1 MRWVCIVFPQLA
13 LDGVLR
19 SRPEPDQPLALL
31 AGTPQ
36 RRVLQT
42 VNDAARKLGLR
53 PGQSLTAAHALTK
66 AFACAEYDPAQIEY
80 WQQFLAAWAYRFS
93 SQVSVFYPR
102 ALLFEIE
109 SSLGLFGPWPLLE
122 ARLRKELTELGF
134 RHRIVAAPNPA
145 AARILAN
152 VYDGLAVADEQ
163 YLQHALAPIP
173 IDRAGLD
180 PQAATA
186 LSRMGLRTLAQ
197 VQALPRHTLARRFD
211 AALLKHL
218 DALCGQRPL
227 ALAFYQPPDRFDVRI
242 ELNFDVLSHQA
253 LLFPLRRLTGDLSA
267 FLCGRDSGVQRFDL
281 HLEHAAEPD
290 SVIEVG
296 LLSAERDAAMLFELA
311 RGRLEQVQVTSPVRG
326 FRLVAED
333 LPVFVPQRQDLFD
346 ERPQQTLPWE
356 QLRERLRARLG
367 DEAVQGLR
375 FHADHR
381 PECAWQTG
389 ADLRPCSPSNN
400 VQRPGW
406 LLHEP
411 TPLAEQGLHILMG
424 PERIESG
431 WWDGADVRRDYYL
444 VRTAP
449 ASRAGLTAPW
459 VKAARCGCKAGLHEV
474 RGAALPVQLQFP
486 AGRLQCPRAV

>member
-13 LDGVLR
+13 LDGVQR
-19 SRPEPDQPLALL
+19 VHPEPEQPLVLL

-42 VNDAARKLGLR
+42 VNDAARALGLR
-53 PGQSLTAAHALTK
+53 PGQSLTAAHALAKT
-66 AFACAEYDPAQIEY
+66 FASAEYDPAEIERY
-80 WQQFLAAWAYRFS
+80 QQFLAAWAYQFS
-93 SQVSVFYPR
+93 SQVSLYYPR

-109 SSLGLFGPWPLLE
+109 SSLGLFGPWPRFE
-122 ARLRKELTELGF
+122 ARLRRELTELGF

-145 AARILAN
+145 AARVLAN
-152 VYDGLAVADEQ
+152 IDDGLAVQDDGLMQ
-163 YLQHALAPIP
+163 ALAPLP
-173 IDRAGLD
+173 VDRAGLD

-197 VQALPRHTLARRFD
+197 VQALPRHTLARRFE
-211 AALLKHL
+211 AGLLKHL
-218 DALCGQRPL
+218 DALAGQRPL

-242 ELNFDVLSHQA
+242 ELNFDVQSHQA

-281 HLEHAAEPD
+281 HLEHAQAPD
-290 SVIEVG
+290 SVIKVG
-296 LLSAERDAAMLFELA
+296 LLSAEREPAMLFELA

-326 FRLVAED
+326 FRLVAQD

-346 ERPQQTLPWE
+346 DRPQQTLPWE

-381 PECAWQTG
+381 PECAWQAT
-389 ADLRPCSPSNN
+389 ADKTPCPTLNT

-406 LLHEP
+406 LLNEP
-411 TPLAEQGLHILMG
+411 TLLGEQGVQILMG

-444 VRTAP
+444 IQT
-449 ASRAGLTAPW
+449 RAGQQGWAFRT
-459 VKAARCGCKAGLHEV
+459 VGQGEGLW
-474 RGAALPVQLQFP
+474 LQGWFS
-486 AGRLQCPRAV
+486 

>member
-13 LDGVLR
+13 LDGVQRLH
-19 SRPEPDQPLALL
+19 PDPAQPLALL

-42 VNDAARKLGLR
+42 VNDAARALGLR
-53 PGQSLTAAHALTK
+53 SGQSLTAAHALVKT
-66 AFACAEYDPAQIEY
+66 FTCAEYDPVEIER

-93 SQVSVFYPR
+93 SQVSVYYPR

-109 SSLGLFGPWPLLE
+109 SSLGLFGPWPQFE
-122 ARLRKELTELGF
+122 ARLRQELTELGF

-145 AARILAN
+145 AARVLAN
-152 VYDGLAVADEQ
+152 LYDGLAVGDEA
-163 YLQHALAPIP
+163 LPHALAPLP

-180 PQAATA
+180 PAAATA

-211 AALLKHL
+211 ACLLKHL
-218 DALCGQRPL
+218 DALTGQRPL

-242 ELNFDVLSHQA
+242 ELNFDVQSHQA
-253 LLFPLRRLTGDLSA
+253 LLFPLRRLTADLSA

-281 HLEHAAEPD
+281 HLEHAQAPD
-290 SVIEVG
+290 SVIKVG
-296 LLSAERDAAMLFELA
+296 LLSAEREPAMLFELA
-311 RGRLEQVQVTSPVRG
+311 RGRLEQVQVSAPVRG

-346 ERPQQTLPWE
+346 DRPQQTLPWE

-381 PECAWQTG
+381 PECAWQAAT
-389 ADLRPCSPSNN
+389 DKHPCPTLNK

-406 LLHEP
+406 LLDEP
-411 TPLAEQGLHILMG
+411 TLLEEQGVQILMG

-431 WWDGADVRRDYYL
+431 WWDGADIRRDYYL
-444 VRTAP
+444 IQT
-449 ASRAGLTAPW
+449 RAGQQGWAFRS
-459 VKAARCGCKAGLHEV
+459 VGQSDGLW
-474 RGAALPVQLQFP
+474 LQGWF
-486 AGRLQCPRAV
+486 A

>member
-13 LDGVLR
+13 LDGVQRLH
-19 SRPEPDQPLALL
+19 PDPNQPLALL

-42 VNDAARKLGLR
+42 VNAAARALGLR

-66 AFACAEYDPAQIEY
+66 SFTCAEYDPADIER

-93 SQVSVFYPR
+93 SQVSVYYPR

-109 SSLGLFGPWPLLE
+109 SSLGLFGPWPQFE
-122 ARLRKELTELGF
+122 ARLREELTELGF

-145 AARILAN
+145 AARMLAN
-152 VYDGLAVADEQ
+152 IHDGLAVGDETL
-163 YLQHALAPIP
+163 LQALAPLP
-173 IDRAGLD
+173 IDRAGLE

-186 LSRMGLRTLAQ
+186 LARMGLRSLAQ

-218 DALCGQRPL
+218 DALTGQRPL
-227 ALAFYQPPDRFDVRI
+227 ALAFYQPPDQFDARI
-242 ELNFDVLSHQA
+242 ELNFDVQSHQA

-281 HLEHAAEPD
+281 HLEHAQAPD
-290 SVIEVG
+290 SVIKVG
-296 LLSAERDAAMLFELA
+296 LLSAEREPAMLFELA
-311 RGRLEQVQVTSPVRG
+311 RGRLEQVQVTAPVRG
-326 FRLVAED
+326 LRLVAQD

-346 ERPQQTLPWE
+346 DRPQQTLPWA

-381 PECAWQTG
+381 PECAWQSA
-389 ADLRPCSPSNN
+389 ADSQACPALSK

-406 LLHEP
+406 LLNEP
-411 TPLAEQGLHILMG
+411 TLLAEQSVQILMG

-444 VRTAP
+444 IQT
-449 ASRAGLTAPW
+449 RAGQQGWAYRS
-459 VKAARCGCKAGLHEV
+459 VGQHDGLW
-474 RGAALPVQLQFP
+474 LQGWF
-486 AGRLQCPRAV
+486 A

>member
-13 LDGVLR
+13 LDGVQR
-19 SRPEPDQPLALL
+19 VHPEPDQPLVLL

-42 VNDAARKLGLR
+42 VNDAARALGLR
-53 PGQSLTAAHALTK
+53 PGQSLTAAHALAKT
-66 AFACAEYDPAQIEY
+66 FASAEYDPAEIERY
-80 WQQFLAAWAYRFS
+80 QQFLAAWAYQFS
-93 SQVSVFYPR
+93 SQVSLYYPR

-109 SSLGLFGPWPLLE
+109 SSLGLFGPWPRFE

-134 RHRIVAAPNPA
+134 RHRIVAAPNPV
-145 AARILAN
+145 AARVLAN
-152 VYDGLAVADEQ
+152 INDGLAVQDDGLMQ
-163 YLQHALAPIP
+163 ALAPLP

-197 VQALPRHTLARRFD
+197 VQALPRHTLARRFE
-211 AALLKHL
+211 AGLLKHL
-218 DALCGQRPL
+218 DALAGQRPL
-227 ALAFYQPPDRFDVRI
+227 GLAFYQPPDRFDVRI
-242 ELNFDVLSHQA
+242 ELNFDVQSHQA

-281 HLEHAAEPD
+281 HLEHAQAPD
-290 SVIEVG
+290 SVIRVG
-296 LLSAERDAAMLFELA
+296 LLSAEREPAMLFELA

-326 FRLVAED
+326 FRLVAQD

-346 ERPQQTLPWE
+346 DRPQQTLPWE

-381 PECAWQTG
+381 PECAWQAT
-389 ADLRPCSPSNN
+389 ADKHPCPTLNT

-406 LLHEP
+406 LLSEP
-411 TPLAEQGLHILMG
+411 TLLGEQGVQILMG

-444 VRTAP
+444 IQT
-449 ASRAGLTAPW
+449 RAGQQGWAFRT
-459 VKAARCGCKAGLHEV
+459 VGQGDGLW
-474 RGAALPVQLQFP
+474 LQGWF
-486 AGRLQCPRAV
+486 A

>member
-13 LDGVLR
+13 LDGVQR
-19 SRPEPDQPLALL
+19 VHPEPDQPLVLL

-42 VNDAARKLGLR
+42 VNDAARALGLR
-53 PGQSLTAAHALTK
+53 PGQSLTAAHALAK
-66 AFACAEYDPAQIEY
+66 NFASAEYDPAEIERY
-80 WQQFLAAWAYRFS
+80 QQFLAAWAYQFS
-93 SQVSVFYPR
+93 SQVSLYYPR

-109 SSLGLFGPWPLLE
+109 SSLGLFGPWPRLE

-134 RHRIVAAPNPA
+134 RHRIVAAPNPV
-145 AARILAN
+145 AARVLAN
-152 VYDGLAVADEQ
+152 IKDGLAVQDDGLMQ
-163 YLQHALAPIP
+163 ALAPLP

-197 VQALPRHTLARRFD
+197 VQALPRHTLARRFE
-211 AALLKHL
+211 ASLLKHL
-218 DALCGQRPL
+218 DALAGQRPL
-227 ALAFYQPPDRFDVRI
+227 GLAFYQPPDRFDVRI
-242 ELNFDVLSHQA
+242 ELNFDVQSHQA

-281 HLEHAAEPD
+281 HLEHAQAPD
-290 SVIEVG
+290 SVIKVG
-296 LLSAERDAAMLFELA
+296 LLSAEREPAMLFELA

-326 FRLVAED
+326 FRLVAQD

-346 ERPQQTLPWE
+346 DRPQQTLPWE

-381 PECAWQTG
+381 PECAWQAT
-389 ADLRPCSPSNN
+389 ADKNPCPTLNT

-406 LLHEP
+406 LLSEP
-411 TPLAEQGLHILMG
+411 TLLGEQGVQILMG

-431 WWDGADVRRDYYL
+431 WWDGADIRRDYYL
-444 VRTAP
+444 IQT
-449 ASRAGLTAPW
+449 RAGQQGWAFRT
-459 VKAARCGCKAGLHEV
+459 VGQGEGLW
-474 RGAALPVQLQFP
+474 LQGWF
-486 AGRLQCPRAV
+486 A

>member
-1 MRWVCIVFPQLA
+1 MV
-13 LDGVLR
+13 
-19 SRPEPDQPLALL
+19 LL

-42 VNDAARKLGLR
+42 VNAAARALGLR
-53 PGQSLTAAHALTK
+53 SGQSLTAAHALAKT
-66 AFACAEYDPAQIEY
+66 FASAEYDPAEIER

-93 SQVSVFYPR
+93 SQVSVYYPR

-109 SSLGLFGPWPLLE
+109 SSLGLFGPWPQFE
-122 ARLRKELTELGF
+122 ARLRQELTELGF

-145 AARILAN
+145 AARVLAN
-152 VYDGLAVADEQ
+152 IYDGLAIGEDA
-163 YLQHALAPIP
+163 LQQALAPLP

-211 AALLKHL
+211 AGLLKHL
-218 DALCGQRPL
+218 DALSGQRPL
-227 ALAFYQPPDRFDVRI
+227 ALAFYQPPDQFDVRI
-242 ELNFDVLSHQA
+242 ELNFDVQSHQA

-281 HLEHAAEPD
+281 HLEHAQAPD
-290 SVIEVG
+290 SVIKVG
-296 LLSAERDAAMLFELA
+296 LLSAEREPSMLFELA

-326 FRLVAED
+326 FRLVAQD

-346 ERPQQTLPWE
+346 DRPQQTLPWE

-367 DEAVQGLR
+367 DEAVQSLR

-381 PECAWQTG
+381 PECAWQAS
-389 ADLRPCSPSNN
+389 ADSRACPTLHK

-406 LLHEP
+406 LLTEP
-411 TPLAEQGLHILMG
+411 TLLAEQGVQILMG

-431 WWDGADVRRDYYL
+431 WWDGADIRRDYYL
-444 VRTAP
+444 IRT
-449 ASRAGLTAPW
+449 RAGQQGWAY
-459 VKAARCGCKAGLHEV
+459 RCVGQNDGLW
-474 RGAALPVQLQFP
+474 LQGWF
-486 AGRLQCPRAV
+486 A

>member
-13 LDGVLR
+13 LDGVQR
-19 SRPEPDQPLALL
+19 VHPEPDQPLALL

-42 VNDAARKLGLR
+42 VNDAARALGLR

-66 AFACAEYDPAQIEY
+66 TFASVEYDPAEIERH
-80 WQQFLAAWAYRFS
+80 QQFLAAWAYQFS
-93 SQVSVFYPR
+93 SQVSLYYPR

-109 SSLGLFGPWPLLE
+109 SSLGLFGPWPRFE

-145 AARILAN
+145 AARVLAN
-152 VYDGLAVADEQ
+152 FYDGLAVQDDGL
-163 YLQHALAPIP
+163 LQALAPLP

-186 LSRMGLRTLAQ
+186 LSRMGLRRLAQ

-211 AALLKHL
+211 AGLLKHL
-218 DALCGQRPL
+218 DALSGQRPL

-242 ELNFDVLSHQA
+242 ELNFDVQSHQA

-281 HLEHAAEPD
+281 HLEHAQAPD
-290 SVIEVG
+290 TVIKVG
-296 LLSAERDAAMLFELA
+296 LLSAEREPAMLFELA

-326 FRLVAED
+326 FRLVAQD

-346 ERPQQTLPWE
+346 DRPQQTLPWE

-367 DEAVQGLR
+367 DDAVQGLR

-381 PECAWQTG
+381 PECAWQAAT
-389 ADLRPCSPSNN
+389 DKSPCPTLHK

-406 LLHEP
+406 LLSEP
-411 TPLAEQGLHILMG
+411 APLAEHGVHILMG

-431 WWDGADVRRDYYL
+431 WWDGADIRRDYYL
-444 VRTAP
+444 IQT
-449 ASRAGLTAPW
+449 RAGQQGWAFRN
-459 VKAARCGCKAGLHEV
+459 VGQSDGLW
-474 RGAALPVQLQFP
+474 LQGWF
-486 AGRLQCPRAV
+486 A

>member
-13 LDGVLR
+13 LDGVQRLH
-19 SRPEPDQPLALL
+19 PDPAQPLALL

-36 RRVLQT
+36 RCVLQT
-42 VNDAARKLGLR
+42 VNDAARALGLR
-53 PGQSLTAAHALTK
+53 PGQSLTAAHALVKT
-66 AFACAEYDPAQIEY
+66 FTCAEYDPVEIER

-93 SQVSVFYPR
+93 SQVSVYYPR

-109 SSLGLFGPWPLLE
+109 SSLGLFGPWPQFE
-122 ARLRKELTELGF
+122 TRLRQELTELGF

-145 AARILAN
+145 AARVLAN
-152 VYDGLAVADEQ
+152 LHDGLAVGDEA
-163 YLQHALAPIP
+163 LPHALAPLP

-180 PQAATA
+180 PAAATA

-211 AALLKHL
+211 ASLLKHL
-218 DALCGQRPL
+218 DALTGQRPL
-227 ALAFYQPPDRFDVRI
+227 AVAFYQPPDRFDVRI
-242 ELNFDVLSHQA
+242 ELNFDVQSHQA

-281 HLEHAAEPD
+281 HLEHAQAPD
-290 SVIEVG
+290 SVIKVG
-296 LLSAERDAAMLFELA
+296 LLSAEREPAMLFELA
-311 RGRLEQVQVTSPVRG
+311 RGRLEQVQVSAPVRG

-346 ERPQQTLPWE
+346 DRPQQTLPWE

-381 PECAWQTG
+381 PECAWQAAT
-389 ADLRPCSPSNN
+389 DKHPCPTLNK

-406 LLHEP
+406 LLDEP
-411 TPLAEQGLHILMG
+411 TLLEEQGVQILMG

-431 WWDGADVRRDYYL
+431 WWDGADIRRDYYL
-444 VRTAP
+444 IQT
-449 ASRAGLTAPW
+449 RAGQQGWAFRS
-459 VKAARCGCKAGLHEV
+459 VGQSDGLW
-474 RGAALPVQLQFP
+474 LQGWF
-486 AGRLQCPRAV
+486 A

>member
-13 LDGVLR
+13 LDGVQRLHLD
-19 SRPEPDQPLALL
+19 PAQPLALL

-42 VNDAARKLGLR
+42 VNDAARALGLR
-53 PGQSLTAAHALTK
+53 SGQSLTAAHALVKT
-66 AFACAEYDPAQIEY
+66 FTCAEYDPVEIER

-93 SQVSVFYPR
+93 SQVSVYYPR

-109 SSLGLFGPWPLLE
+109 SSLGLFGPWPQFE
-122 ARLRKELTELGF
+122 ARLRQELTELGF

-145 AARILAN
+145 AARVLAN
-152 VYDGLAVADEQ
+152 LYDGLAVGDEA
-163 YLQHALAPIP
+163 LPHALAPLP

-180 PQAATA
+180 PAAATA

-211 AALLKHL
+211 ACLLKHL
-218 DALCGQRPL
+218 DALTGQRPL

-242 ELNFDVLSHQA
+242 ELNFDVQSHQA
-253 LLFPLRRLTGDLSA
+253 LLFPLRRLTADLSA

-281 HLEHAAEPD
+281 HLEHAQAPD
-290 SVIEVG
+290 SVIKVG
-296 LLSAERDAAMLFELA
+296 LLSAEREPAMLFELA
-311 RGRLEQVQVTSPVRG
+311 RGRLEQVQVSAPVRG

-346 ERPQQTLPWE
+346 DRPQQTLPWE

-381 PECAWQTG
+381 PECAWQAAT
-389 ADLRPCSPSNN
+389 DKHPCPTLNK

-406 LLHEP
+406 LLDEP
-411 TPLAEQGLHILMG
+411 TLLEEQGVQILMG

-431 WWDGADVRRDYYL
+431 WWDGADIRRDYYL
-444 VRTAP
+444 IQT
-449 ASRAGLTAPW
+449 RAGQQGWAFRS
-459 VKAARCGCKAGLHEV
+459 VGQSDGLW
-474 RGAALPVQLQFP
+474 LQGWF
-486 AGRLQCPRAV
+486 A

>member
-19 SRPEPDQPLALL
+19 QRPEPDQPLALL
-31 AGTPQ
+31 AGPPQ

-42 VNDAARKLGLR
+42 VNAAARALGLR

-66 AFACAEYDPAQIEY
+66 AFTCVEYDPVDIER
-80 WQQFLAAWAYRFS
+80 WQQLLAAWAYRFS

-122 ARLRKELTELGF
+122 ARLREELTALGF

-145 AARILAN
+145 AARVLAN
-152 VYDGLAVADEQ
+152 AYDGLAVADVEG
-163 YLQHALAPIP
+163 LQHALGSMP
-173 IDRAGLD
+173 IDRVGLD

-211 AALLKHL
+211 AGVLKHL
-218 DALCGQRPL
+218 DALTGQRPL
-227 ALAFYQPPDRFDVRI
+227 ALDFYQPPDRFDLRI
-242 ELNFDVLSHQA
+242 ELNFDVQSHQA
-253 LLFPLRRLTGDLSA
+253 LLFPLRRLTGDLAA
-267 FLCGRDSGVQRFDL
+267 FLCGRDSGVQRFAL
-281 HLEHAAEPD
+281 HLEHAEAPD
-290 SVIEVG
+290 SVIQVG
-296 LLSAERDAAMLFELA
+296 LLSAEREPSMLFELA
-311 RGRLEQVQVTSPVRG
+311 RGRLEQVQVAAPVRG
-326 FRLVAED
+326 LRLLAED

-346 ERPQQTLPWE
+346 ERLQQTLPWV

-381 PECAWQTG
+381 PECAWLPG
-389 ADLRPCSPSNN
+389 ADSRACPALSP

-411 TPLAEQGLHILMG
+411 TLLAEQGLQILLG

-431 WWDGADVRRDYYL
+431 WWDGADIRRDYYL
-444 VRTAP
+444 VRTRSGQQGWAYRTVGD
-449 ASRAGLTAPW
+449 SAGLW
-459 VKAARCGCKAGLHEV
+459 
-474 RGAALPVQLQFP
+474 LQGWF
-486 AGRLQCPRAV
+486 A

>member
-13 LDGVLR
+13 LDGVQR
-19 SRPEPDQPLALL
+19 VHPEPEQPLVLL

-42 VNDAARKLGLR
+42 VNDAARALGLR
-53 PGQSLTAAHALTK
+53 PGQSLTAAHALVKT
-66 AFACAEYDPAQIEY
+66 FASAEYDPAEIERY
-80 WQQFLAAWAYRFS
+80 QQFLAAWAYQFS
-93 SQVSVFYPR
+93 SQVSLYYPR

-109 SSLGLFGPWPLLE
+109 SSLGLFGPWPRFE

-145 AARILAN
+145 AARVLAN
-152 VYDGLAVADEQ
+152 IDDGLAVQDDGLMQ
-163 YLQHALAPIP
+163 ALAPLP

-197 VQALPRHTLARRFD
+197 VQALPRHTLARRFE
-211 AALLKHL
+211 AGLLKHL
-218 DALCGQRPL
+218 DALAGQRPL

-242 ELNFDVLSHQA
+242 ELNFDVQSHQA

-281 HLEHAAEPD
+281 HLEHAQAPD
-290 SVIEVG
+290 SVIKVG
-296 LLSAERDAAMLFELA
+296 LLSAEREPAMLFELA

-326 FRLVAED
+326 FRLVAQD

-346 ERPQQTLPWE
+346 DRPQQTLPWE

-381 PECAWQTG
+381 PECAWQAT
-389 ADLRPCSPSNN
+389 ADKNPCPTLNT

-406 LLHEP
+406 LLNEP
-411 TPLAEQGLHILMG
+411 TLLGEQGVQILMG

-431 WWDGADVRRDYYL
+431 WWDGADIRRDYYL
-444 VRTAP
+444 IQT
-449 ASRAGLTAPW
+449 RAGQQGWAFRT
-459 VKAARCGCKAGLHEV
+459 VGQGEGLW
-474 RGAALPVQLQFP
+474 LQGWFS
-486 AGRLQCPRAV
+486 

>member
-1 MRWVCIVFPQLA
+1 MRWACIVFPQLA

-19 SRPEPDQPLALL
+19 LRAEPAQPLALL
-31 AGTPQ
+31 TGTPQ

-42 VNDAARKLGLR
+42 VNEAARQLGLR

-66 AFACAEYDPAQIEY
+66 AFACAEYDPAQIER

-109 SSLGLFGPWPLLE
+109 SSLSLFGPWPQFE
-122 ARLRKELTELGF
+122 ARLRQELTDLGF
-134 RHRIVAAPNPA
+134 RHRLVAAPNPA
-145 AARILAN
+145 AARVLAN

-163 YLQHALAPIP
+163 SLARALASLP
-173 IDRAGLD
+173 IDRIGLD

-186 LSRMGLRTLAQ
+186 LSRMGLRTLDQ

-211 AALLKHL
+211 AALLKQL
-218 DALCGQRPL
+218 DALSGQRPL
-227 ALAFYQPPDRFDVRI
+227 ALAFYQPPDRFDTRI
-242 ELNFDVLSHQA
+242 ELNFDVQSHQA
-253 LLFPLRRLTGDLSA
+253 LLFPLRRLTADLAA

-281 HLEHAAEPD
+281 HLEHATEPHTL
-290 SVIEVG
+290 IKVG
-296 LLSAERDAAMLFELA
+296 LLSAERDPAMLFELA

-326 FRLVAED
+326 VRLVAQD

-346 ERPQQTLPWE
+346 ERPHQSLPWE

-381 PECAWQTG
+381 PECAWQPGSDVRG
-389 ADLRPCSPSNN
+389 AQPLSP

-406 LLHEP
+406 LLKAP
-411 TPLAEQGLHILMG
+411 TLLPEHGIEVLRG

-431 WWDGADVRRDYYL
+431 WWDGADIRRDYYL
-444 VRTAP
+444 IRTRTGQQGWAYRRVGEG
-449 ASRAGLTAPW
+449 SGLW
-459 VKAARCGCKAGLHEV
+459 
-474 RGAALPVQLQFP
+474 LQGWF
-486 AGRLQCPRAV
+486 A

>member
-13 LDGVLR
+13 LDGVQR
-19 SRPEPDQPLALL
+19 VHPEPEQPLVLL

-42 VNDAARKLGLR
+42 VNDAARAQGLR
-53 PGQSLTAAHALTK
+53 PGQSLTAAHALAK
-66 AFACAEYDPAQIEY
+66 SFASAEYDPAEIERY
-80 WQQFLAAWAYRFS
+80 QQFLAAWAYQFS
-93 SQVSVFYPR
+93 SQVSLYYPR

-109 SSLGLFGPWPLLE
+109 SSLGLFGPWPRFE

-134 RHRIVAAPNPA
+134 RHRIVAAPNPV
-145 AARILAN
+145 AARVLAN
-152 VYDGLAVADEQ
+152 IKDGLAVQDDGLMQ
-163 YLQHALAPIP
+163 ALAPLP

-197 VQALPRHTLARRFD
+197 VQALPRHTLARRFE
-211 AALLKHL
+211 ASLLKHL
-218 DALCGQRPL
+218 DALAGQRPL
-227 ALAFYQPPDRFDVRI
+227 GLAFYQPPDRFDVRI
-242 ELNFDVLSHQA
+242 ELNFDVQSHQA

-281 HLEHAAEPD
+281 HLEHAQAPD
-290 SVIEVG
+290 SVIKVG
-296 LLSAERDAAMLFELA
+296 LLSAEREPAMLFELA

-326 FRLVAED
+326 FRLVAQD

-346 ERPQQTLPWE
+346 DRPQQTLPWE

-381 PECAWQTG
+381 PECAWQAA
-389 ADLRPCSPSNN
+389 ADKNPCPTLNT

-406 LLHEP
+406 LLSEP
-411 TPLAEQGLHILMG
+411 TLLGEQGVQILMG

-431 WWDGADVRRDYYL
+431 WWDGADIRRDYYL
-444 VRTAP
+444 IQT
-449 ASRAGLTAPW
+449 RAGQQGWAFRT
-459 VKAARCGCKAGLHEV
+459 VGQGEGLW
-474 RGAALPVQLQFP
+474 LQGWF
-486 AGRLQCPRAV
+486 A

>member
-13 LDGVLR
+13 LDGVQR
-19 SRPEPDQPLALL
+19 VHPEPDQPLVLL

-42 VNDAARKLGLR
+42 VNDAARALGLR
-53 PGQSLTAAHALTK
+53 PGQSLTAAHALAKT
-66 AFACAEYDPAQIEY
+66 FASAEYDPAQIEH

-93 SQVSVFYPR
+93 SQVSLYYPR

-109 SSLGLFGPWPLLE
+109 SSLGLFGPWPQFE
-122 ARLRKELTELGF
+122 ARLRQELTELGF
-134 RHRIVAAPNPA
+134 RHRLVAAPNPA
-145 AARILAN
+145 AARVLAN
-152 VYDGLAVADEQ
+152 LYDGLAVQEDALIQ
-163 YLQHALAPIP
+163 ALAPLP
-173 IDRAGLD
+173 IDRAGLE

-211 AALLKHL
+211 ASVLKHL
-218 DALCGQRPL
+218 DALTGQRPL
-227 ALAFYQPPDRFDVRI
+227 ALAFYQPPDQFDGRI
-242 ELNFDVLSHQA
+242 ELNFDVQSHQA

-281 HLEHAAEPD
+281 HLEHAQAPD
-290 SVIEVG
+290 SVIKVG
-296 LLSAERDAAMLFELA
+296 LLSAEREPAMLFELA
-311 RGRLEQVQVTSPVRG
+311 RGRLEQVQVSSPVRG
-326 FRLVAED
+326 LRLVAED
-333 LPVFVPQRQDLFD
+333 LPVFVPQRKDLFD
-346 ERPQQTLPWE
+346 DRPHQTLPWE

-367 DEAVQGLR
+367 DEAVQGLH

-389 ADLRPCSPSNN
+389 ADKNRCQPLNK

-406 LLHEP
+406 LLSEP
-411 TPLAEQGLHILMG
+411 TLLAEQGVQILMG

-431 WWDGADVRRDYYL
+431 WWDGADIRRDYYL
-444 VRTAP
+444 IQTRSGQQGWAYRTVGQVD
-449 ASRAGLTAPW
+449 GLW
-459 VKAARCGCKAGLHEV
+459 
-474 RGAALPVQLQFP
+474 LQGWF
-486 AGRLQCPRAV
+486 A

>member
-13 LDGVLR
+13 LDGVQR
-19 SRPEPDQPLALL
+19 GHPEPDQPLVLL

-36 RRVLQT
+36 RRVLQA
-42 VNDAARKLGLR
+42 VNDAARALGLR
-53 PGQSLTAAHALTK
+53 PGQSLTAANALAKT
-66 AFACAEYDPAQIEY
+66 FASAEYDPADIERC
-80 WQQFLAAWAYRFS
+80 QQFLAAWAYRFS
-93 SQVSVFYPR
+93 SQVSLYYPR

-109 SSLGLFGPWPLLE
+109 SSLGLFGPWPQFE
-122 ARLRKELTELGF
+122 ARLRRELTELGF

-145 AARILAN
+145 AARVLAN
-152 VYDGLAVADEQ
+152 LYDGLAVGDDGLMQ
-163 YLQHALAPIP
+163 ALAPLP

-197 VQALPRHTLARRFD
+197 VQALPRHTLARRFEAD
-211 AALLKHL
+211 LLKHL
-218 DALCGQRPL
+218 DALTGHRPL
-227 ALAFYQPPDRFDVRI
+227 GLDFYQPPDQFDVRI
-242 ELNFDVLSHQA
+242 ELNFDVQSHQA

-281 HLEHAAEPD
+281 HLEHAQAPD
-290 SVIEVG
+290 SVIKVG
-296 LLSAERDAAMLFELA
+296 LLSAEREPSMLFELA

-326 FRLVAED
+326 FRLVAQD

-346 ERPQQTLPWE
+346 DRPQQTLPWE

-381 PECAWQTG
+381 PECAWQAA
-389 ADLRPCSPSNN
+389 ADKHPCPALDK

-411 TPLAEQGLHILMG
+411 TLLSEQGVQVLMG

-431 WWDGADVRRDYYL
+431 WWDGADIRRDYYL
-444 VRTAP
+444 IQT
-449 ASRAGLTAPW
+449 RAGQQGWAYRT
-459 VKAARCGCKAGLHEV
+459 VGQNDGLW
-474 RGAALPVQLQFP
+474 LQGWF
-486 AGRLQCPRAV
+486 A